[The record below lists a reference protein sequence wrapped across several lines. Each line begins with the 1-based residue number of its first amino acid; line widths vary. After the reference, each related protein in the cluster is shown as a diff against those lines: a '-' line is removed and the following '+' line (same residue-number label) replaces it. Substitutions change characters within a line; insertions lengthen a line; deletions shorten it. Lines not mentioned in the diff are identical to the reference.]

1 MNHEQ
6 EQLALWTPLSDDTAL
21 QGGSRAQA
29 QIRAQTGERDLYLA
43 LNPQRTHW
51 VLFYAP
57 DGNPQHPRAG
67 AVCHEPYTAREP
79 NIRAMVEAV
88 VLADRERRH
97 GESLIDLQA
106 EAQRKQSEY
115 ERKQA
120 SGAVAEDLYYRAR
133 DFTRKYSILS

>member
-1 MNHEQ
+1 MNREQ
-6 EQLALWTPLSDDTAL
+6 EQLALWTPLSDDIAR

-29 QIRAQTGERDLYLA
+29 QIRSQTGERDLYLA

-57 DGNPQHPRAG
+57 NGNPNDPRG
-67 AVCHEPYTAREP
+67 GVVCHEPYTAREP
-79 NIRAMVEAV
+79 NVPAMVEAV
-88 VLADRERRH
+88 ALADRSKRN

-106 EAQRKQSEY
+106 EAQRKQAEY
-115 ERKQA
+115 ERRQA
-120 SGAVAEDLYYRAR
+120 SGAVAEDLYYRAK